1 MNLEEFEKIVNI
13 CYSKRVEAI
22 TKQGKRIVTERSV
35 TAEEIA
41 HIVAEEFG
49 FILIAEEDENVNNK

>member
-22 TKQGKRIVTERSV
+22 TKRGKRIVTERSV